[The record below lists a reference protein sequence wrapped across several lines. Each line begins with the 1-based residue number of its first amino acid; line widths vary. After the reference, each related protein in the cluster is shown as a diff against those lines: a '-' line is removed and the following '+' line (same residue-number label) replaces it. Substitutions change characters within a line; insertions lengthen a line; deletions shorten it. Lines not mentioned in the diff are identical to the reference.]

1 MISEIHPIQ
10 SGLRPPISTPSTKA
24 AVATLAAANAA
35 ANRPPAEDIQ
45 AFAGQ
50 LRHGL
55 VPGGFPPAPAS
66 LPGLGGQLDLYDTA
80 AKPALGSEPVPAP
93 PDFPY
98 LKPLAGP
105 NPGNRLDT
113 LI

>member
-1 MISEIHPIQ
+1 MISEIHPNQ
-10 SGLRPPISTPSTKA
+10 SGLQPSIPTLSTKA

-50 LRHGL
+50 MRHGL
-55 VPGGFPPAPAS
+55 VPGGLPSAPAS
-66 LPGLGGQLDLYDTA
+66 LPGLGGLGGQLDLYDTA

-98 LKPLAGP
+98 LK
-105 NPGNRLDT
+105 
-113 LI
+113 